1 MKITLISNGGTVP
14 GLVQTHGADQ
24 VFMNTNVNNNEG
36 ASKKKKMRE
45 ARSHQTVMLG
55 HQILTHLSQLQF

>member
-1 MKITLISNGGTVP
+1 MP